1 VKPDS
6 MRCKQN
12 KLNES
17 TASRLNFTG
26 FRLALFTLTLFS
38 LMLITR
44 LQAAE
49 LTHSEFERIETLT
62 QTSNILQLQQAMDD
76 GKLTSVQLTQFY
88 LQQIDKKNPQLN
100 AIISI
105 LPNAL
110 ANAQMLDKERSKG
123 MYRGDMHGIPI
134 VVKDNIETR
143 KLATT
148 AGSLALKDNITK
160 RDATVI
166 KKLKRAGAII
176 LAKSNLSE
184 WANFRTERSSS
195 GWSAIGGQTR
205 NPIDVN
211 RSACGSSSGSA
222 VAVAANL
229 AVAAVGTETDG
240 SITCPASATGTVG
253 IKPTVGLVSRYR
265 IIPIAETQDT
275 AGPIAK
281 SVIDAAILL
290 EAMQG
295 KDNADLATKARKFDF
310 DETYKA
316 DTSEFKLG
324 WSLNGLRIGLLE
336 SRVNPH
342 EAVDSVY
349 QKAIAQLEH
358 AGAIIVPNL
367 KTENYA
373 EFRQDSYD
381 VLLYEFKNGL
391 NRYFKTLP
399 NSLHGMTLEKL
410 IQFNKDNK
418 ATEMPY
424 FEQEIFEKAQAKG
437 SLSDRAYKIALALI
451 QKATREDGLDKLMTK
466 KKLDILISPTL
477 GPAWTIDK
485 INGDHYS
492 GGYSS
497 YSAISGYPY
506 LTLPMGKVKHL
517 PIGLSVIGLA
527 LDDAKIIAIA
537 KQMEVL
543 FNGDTLKNK

>member
-44 LQAAE
+44 LQSAE

-381 VLLYEFKNGL
+381 VLLYEFKDGL

>member
-166 KKLKRAGAII
+166 KKLNRAGAII

>member
-1 VKPDS
+1 MKPDS

>member
-1 VKPDS
+1 MKPDS

-44 LQAAE
+44 LQSAE

-381 VLLYEFKNGL
+381 VLLYEFKDGL